1 MYPMDFEEF
10 NWALGDSVKTIRRA
24 LEKILF

>member
-10 NWALGDSVKTIRRA
+10 NWALGDNVKTIRQA